1 MTQRTSRKSYV
12 IVYVALLSL
21 LALTIVVDQFA
32 LGVFNTVI
40 AISIAAIKMLL
51 IMLFFMHV
59 RSSGRLIWIAAGAA
73 FFWLSILFGLTLTDY
88 LTRGWM
94 AAPGT

>member
-12 IVYVALLSL
+12 IVYLALLIL
-21 LALTIVVDQFA
+21 LTLTIVADQFA

-51 IMLFFMHV
+51 IMLFFMHL
-59 RSSGRLIWIAAGAA
+59 RSSGRLTWIVAGAA
-73 FFWLSILFGLTLTDY
+73 FFWLSILFGLTLTDL
-88 LTRGWM
+88 LTRSWLV
-94 AAPGT
+94 APGT

>member
-12 IVYVALLSL
+12 MVYVALLIL
-21 LALTIVVDQFA
+21 LALTIVADQFA

-51 IMLFFMHV
+51 IMLFFMHL
-59 RSSGRLIWIAAGAA
+59 RSSDRLTWIVAGAA
-73 FFWLSILFGLTLTDY
+73 FFWLSILFGLTLTDL
-88 LTRGWM
+88 LTRSWLV
-94 AAPGT
+94 APGT

>member
-12 IVYVALLSL
+12 IVYVALLIL
-21 LALTIVVDQFA
+21 LALTIVADQFA

-51 IMLFFMHV
+51 IMLFFMHL
-59 RSSGRLIWIAAGAA
+59 RSSGRLTWIVAGTA
-73 FFWLSILFGLTLTDY
+73 FFWLSILFGLTLTDL
-88 LTRGWM
+88 LTRSWL

>member
-1 MTQRTSRKSYV
+1 MTQTVSRKTYV
-12 IVYVALLSL
+12 VVYIALLIL
-21 LALTIVVDQFA
+21 LALTVAANQFA

-59 RSSGRLIWIAAGAA
+59 RSSSRLTWIVAGAA
-73 FFWLSILFGLTLTDY
+73 FFWLGILFSLTLTDF
-88 LTRGWM
+88 LTRSWL
-94 AAPGT
+94 AAPGA

>member
-12 IVYVALLSL
+12 LVYIALLIL
-21 LALTIVVDQFA
+21 LALTIVADQFA
-32 LGVFNTVI
+32 LGLFNTVI

-59 RSSGRLIWIAAGAA
+59 RSSGRLTWIVAGAGL
-73 FFWLSILFGLTLTDY
+73 FWLSILFGLTLTDL
-88 LTRGWM
+88 LTRSWL
-94 AAPGT
+94 ATPGT

>member
-1 MTQRTSRKSYV
+1 MTQTVSRKTYV
-12 IVYVALLSL
+12 IVYIALMIL
-21 LALTIVVDQFA
+21 LGLTIVAGQFA

-59 RSSGRLIWIAAGAA
+59 RSSGRLTWIVAGAA
-73 FFWLSILFGLTLTDY
+73 FFWLSILFGLTLTDFV
-88 LTRGWM
+88 TRGWL
-94 AAPGT
+94 APFGK